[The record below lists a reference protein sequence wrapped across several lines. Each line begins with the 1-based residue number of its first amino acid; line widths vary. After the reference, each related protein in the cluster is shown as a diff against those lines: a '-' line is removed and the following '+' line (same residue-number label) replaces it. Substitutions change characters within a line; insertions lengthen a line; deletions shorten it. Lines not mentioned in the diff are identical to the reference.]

1 MSDMNSSL
9 DLAKSDLAACICKA
23 GDANS
28 MPTSEAESNFP
39 LLTEEVVVLR
49 KSNAEAQEWI
59 SNAVTYH
66 ENLNGQ
72 IEMLNAQVSSLEQE
86 ILELNSEKENATND
100 LQRKLDLA
108 TGDLAALNEKLY
120 NAISSSNTNASPLIQ
135 ETVLTLQKSYEEAQE
150 WMSNALSHHE
160 FFNIE
165 IQNLSST
172 RLGRKK

>member
-120 NAISSSNTNASPLIQ
+120 NAISFTMPFH
-135 ETVLTLQKSYEEAQE
+135 LQ
-150 WMSNALSHHE
+150 
-160 FFNIE
+160 IP
-165 IQNLSST
+165 T
-172 RLGRKK
+172 PRP